1 MRAQPS
7 RNVSAAKSV
16 SQVQQNLVRYCR
28 HCHLPFLN
36 RHPDSEL
43 GPALPD
49 RGSQIF
55 GRMMPVDAFYCRDA
69 PSSLATVQ
77 MSTPACVVG
86 EQGGTITAA
95 IAASGAQQ

>member
-7 RNVSAAKSV
+7 RKVSAAIHQPKAYRRFNRTLFAIAVIAMS
-16 SQVQQNLVRYCR
+16 
-28 HCHLPFLN
+28 PFLN
-36 RHPDSEL
+36 RRRPLNLDFEL

-55 GRMMPVDAFYCRDA
+55 DRMMPVDAFYCRDA

-86 EQGGTITAA
+86 E
-95 IAASGAQQ
+95 